1 MLPTPEAAE
10 KTKPRQKTKRPTFKV
25 ASVGYLGRDDITS
38 PFFNTKQQKLD
49 FMVSARA
56 TTSTTE
62 ASHNSAGL
70 ITDCDSDAILLE
82 PHLHT
87 KAEMG

>member
-62 ASHNSAGL
+62 ALHNSAGL